1 MPGHATAAAII
12 AGGRARRFGGA
23 DKGRLVVRGV
33 PIIVRQVEVLQRV
46 AAPVFVV
53 AGDAARFADLGLD
66 VRADIVP
73 EAGAIGGIYTALEY
87 SPCEHVL
94 AVACD
99 QPFLSADLL
108 ARLSDLAADG
118 DGAWVRG
125 PAGVEPLVACY
136 RKQARERIRRRID
149 AGRLKAADLG
159 EDLRMVELTGEEL
172 AAFGSVAELLA
183 NINSPDEYARVQ

>member
-33 PIIVRQVEVLQRV
+33 PIIVRQVEVLQRI
-46 AAPVFVV
+46 ASPVFVV
-53 AGDAARFADLGLD
+53 ADDEARFADLGLD
-66 VRADIVP
+66 VRGDIVP
-73 EAGAIGGIYTALEY
+73 GAGALGGIYTALDY

-108 ARLSDLAADG
+108 ARLSDLATNG

-136 RKQARERIRRRID
+136 RKQARDRVRRRIE

-159 EDLRMVELTGEEL
+159 EDLKMIELSGAAL
-172 AAFGSVAELLA
+172 ASFGPLAELLA
-183 NINSPDEYARVQ
+183 NINTPDEYARVQ

>member
-46 AAPVFVV
+46 ASPVFVV
-53 AGDAARFADLGLD
+53 ADDRTRFADLGLD
-66 VRADIVP
+66 VQADLVP
-73 EAGAIGGIYTALEY
+73 GAGALGGIYTALDY

-94 AVACD
+94 AVARD

-108 ARLSDLAADG
+108 ARLSELAAGG

-136 RKQARERIRRRID
+136 RKQARDRIRRRID
-149 AGRLKAADLG
+149 AGRLKAADLA
-159 EDLRMVELTGEEL
+159 EDLKMIELGAGAL
-172 AAFGSVAELLA
+172 AGFGPVDELLA
-183 NINSPDEYARVQ
+183 NINTPDEYARIE